1 MVQNTG
7 SVLENRQ
14 NGKCEKLEIVA
25 FYLLYNL
32 FFRYNGVEIEVDL
45 YNKR

>member
-1 MVQNTG
+1 MVQNAG
-7 SVLENRQ
+7 FVLENRQ
-14 NGKCEKLEIVA
+14 NERCEKLEIVA
-25 FYLLYNL
+25 FHLLYSL